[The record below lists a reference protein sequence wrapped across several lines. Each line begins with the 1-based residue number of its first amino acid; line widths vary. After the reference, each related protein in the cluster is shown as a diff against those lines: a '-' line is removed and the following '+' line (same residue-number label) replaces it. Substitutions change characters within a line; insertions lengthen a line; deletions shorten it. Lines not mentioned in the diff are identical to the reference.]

1 MVRPLKDLL
10 PILLSKQ
17 HEWKAQLLHAWPT
30 IMGKFAPQV
39 RLEKIEEELLVLGVF
54 DACWMQELYLLTP
67 TLLKKINENLDKP
80 RIKQLRFKRAGIF
93 TAPMMSAIK
102 PKERRVQP
110 SLSVLTAREQRVAQG
125 IKDQQLR
132 DALIAFLY
140 QCKKE

>member
-10 PILLSKQ
+10 HTFFPEQ
-17 HEWKAQLLHAWPT
+17 HTWKAKLLHAWPT

-39 RLEKIEEELLVLGVF
+39 RLEKIEEDLLVLGVF

-80 RIKQLRFKRAGIF
+80 RIKQLRFKRAGTVTF
-93 TAPMMSAIK
+93 AKGAKQHQEGPVEKTC
-102 PKERRVQP
+102 
-110 SLSVLTAREQRVAQG
+110 SVLTAREQRVAQN

-132 DALIAFLY
+132 DAMVAFLY